1 MAEGQADTAHAP
13 PKVMAKVHRMI
24 LQIIQSEKGEDAVS
38 RDVTGRVTKKKGKST
53 KGKGKGK
60 APTKGW

>member
-13 PKVMAKVHRMI
+13 PKAMAKLHRMI

-38 RDVTGRVTKKKGKST
+38 RDVTGRVTKAKGKGKST
-53 KGKGKGK
+53 KGKGKTT
-60 APTKGW
+60 TKGW